1 MEEMFNMTD
10 LTIDE
15 TCYISCHNLELD
27 IYTNLLCTPI
37 QWSER
42 QDSDPA
48 VREEPMADSQYLDSD
63 TYVLKPREL
72 EFTIRLSDSEKKTMD
87 TIFNYSTNV
96 YSYVDLFLFHTVT
109 LSRGWH
115 YTVWIRDKT
124 IDFDWVIQNGRLI
137 RWWTVKI
144 VCDVKTFLYEQPIL
158 TVYGTEGRVRLDG
171 GTWHTMSGEWMN
183 YVDIGDHTLEF
194 DGSGG
199 CSPITLDSW
208 TAMNGC
214 IIDSGHESDNPV
226 TIHVVGFANV
236 TYTVTPL
243 SDFQIGLSS
252 NIDNPCWTAAYI
264 TVGGTKY
271 SSPSTVY
278 EYFGAYST
286 SAAAQDGDD
295 EHVFDHW
302 VTTGGVSVDDAY
314 SNPCTITVIENGTL
328 EAIFHSV
335 TETWNS
341 SHPCDANQGQ
351 MCVDG
356 SCALEDA
363 WQNLPV
369 GPFGGALGT
378 YYIYWRPHG
387 NGGTFVSWSTTGGLT
402 VAHPDENSLTNT
414 VTVTDSGTL
423 TVHYTKT
430 GSPEI
435 KKKTITITK
444 VGS

>member
-252 NIDNPCWTAAYI
+252 NIDNPC
-264 TVGGTKY
+264 
-271 SSPSTVY
+271 
-278 EYFGAYST
+278 
-286 SAAAQDGDD
+286 
-295 EHVFDHW
+295 
-302 VTTGGVSVDDAY
+302 
-314 SNPCTITVIENGTL
+314 TITVIENGTL